1 MLERIFKKPYF
12 GLLIIAVLIGASIP
26 FQIGIDGIRGKF
38 KPIEDSLYV
47 TSSSLKKMS
56 LGYSEILAD
65 IYWIRALQYFGSTS
79 LEDQNP
85 EHLYHYF
92 DIITDL
98 DPSFI
103 NAYRFGGT
111 FLAEPNP
118 FGLGELEKG
127 TKLLEKGIKN
137 NPDNFRLPLEAAFLY
152 YLYPKDYEK
161 AAELFK
167 KASEIPNLSNSR
179 KGYLRG
185 MAATSLSQG
194 GDRKL
199 SRQIWEMIYETNPS
213 EGRRNFALLNIREID
228 TLNLQDKLTQALR
241 EYIDRGNQIPQSL
254 DTLVD
259 AGIIDYVPAS
269 PLDGEF
275 IIAPKIQ
282 AVRDTE
288 LTRTLLIRY
297 IGVLN
302 AQAVR
307 FKWDYDRYPKD
318 LGELIDYINSNTD
331 AEYNPHPL
339 GEDYLYNP
347 ITGKVTPDHLKQ

>member
-1 MLERIFKKPYF
+1 MLESLLKKPYI
-12 GLLIIAVLIGASIP
+12 GLLIIAALIGGSIP
-26 FQIGIDGIRGKF
+26 FQIGIDNIRGKF
-38 KPIEDSLYV
+38 KPIEDSFYV

-65 IYWIRALQYFGSTS
+65 IYWIRALQYFGSTD

-85 EHLYHYF
+85 EHLFHYF

-118 FGLGELEKG
+118 FGLGDLDKG
-127 TKLLEKGIKN
+127 TKLLDKGMEN

-167 KASEIPNLSNSR
+167 KASEKPGLSNSR
-179 KGYLRG
+179 KGYLSG

-213 EGRRNFALLNIREID
+213 EGRRSFALLNIKEID
-228 TLNLQDKLTQALR
+228 TMNLEDKLTLALR
-241 EYIDRGNQIPQSL
+241 EYINRGNKVPESL
-254 DTLVD
+254 DALVD
-259 AGIIDYVPAS
+259 AGIIGYVPSS

-275 IIAPKIQ
+275 IIAPKIK
-282 AVRDTE
+282 AVKDTE

-297 IGVLN
+297 VGVLN

-307 FKWDYDRYPKD
+307 FKWDYDKYPKD
-318 LGELIDYINSNTD
+318 LPELIDYINLESD
-331 AEYNPHPL
+331 AEYNAHPL
-339 GEDYLYNP
+339 GEEYLYNP
-347 ITGKVTPDHLKQ
+347 ITGKVTPPNLEQ